1 MLFCSM
7 SLRLADLQKNSAL
20 QDEYLQGVCG
30 FWRTPAPTLLTYQQF
45 GKIRIDFDF
54 SLLKGFTW
62 NIPKPIWILIMFSLF
77 TQNIVYPP

>member
-1 MLFCSM
+1 MLFCSK

-20 QDEYLQGVCG
+20 QDEYLQDVCG

-54 SLLKGFTW
+54 FHC
-62 NIPKPIWILIMFSLF
+62 
-77 TQNIVYPP
+77 

>member
-1 MLFCSM
+1 MLFCSK

-20 QDEYLQGVCG
+20 QDEYLQDVCG

-54 SLLKGFTW
+54 SLLKGSPETF
-62 NIPKPIWILIMFSLF
+62 
-77 TQNIVYPP
+77 QNQFEF